1 MGLVGL
7 GLGRLRCWYDSIYRK
22 RIKNV
27 SFFYTFLVMINAMT
41 GYFPSFY
48 VNFMVTLVTPSRI
61 QLFNAVTKF
70 ILGLNQLMMKF
81 TEMQHMNFQGY
92 LIIIIRLNDQII
104 ENNVL
109 YANNLYKRLRF
120 LQSITCHVN

>member
-1 MGLVGL
+1 
-7 GLGRLRCWYDSIYRK
+7 
-22 RIKNV
+22 
-27 SFFYTFLVMINAMT
+27 MINAMT
-41 GYFPSFY
+41 GYFPSFF

-81 TEMQHMNFQGY
+81 TEMQRMNFQGY
-92 LIIIIRLNDQII
+92 LIIIIRLDDQII

-109 YANNLYKRLRF
+109 YANNL
-120 LQSITCHVN
+120 